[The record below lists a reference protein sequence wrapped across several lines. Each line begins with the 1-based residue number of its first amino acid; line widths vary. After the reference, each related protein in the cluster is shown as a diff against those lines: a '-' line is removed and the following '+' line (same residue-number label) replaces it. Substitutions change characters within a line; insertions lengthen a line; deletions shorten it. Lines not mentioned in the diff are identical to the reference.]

1 MENIKLAI
9 IDDHKVVVD
18 GLLSMLSSE
27 QRIQVV
33 LAVQTADELN
43 NKLQE
48 SSPDILLMDIQM
60 PGISGIDLAYS
71 VLKAYPEL
79 RIIAFSSF
87 DESHYIKQI
96 LRNGAKG
103 YLLKNADRQT
113 IIEAIFQVAEGENY
127 IDERLKSSLLQESIF
142 GHKRSMHDIP
152 LTNRET
158 EILRLIAE
166 EFTNQ
171 EIAEKL
177 FIGLRTV
184 ETHRLNLNQKLGVKT
199 SAGLVKQAIKR
210 GLIN

>member
-18 GLLSMLSSE
+18 GLISMLSSE

-71 VLKAYPEL
+71 VLKTYPEL

>member
-9 IDDHKVVVD
+9 IDDHKVVLD
-18 GLLSMLSSE
+18 GLISMLSSE

-71 VLKAYPEL
+71 VLKTYPEL

>member
-71 VLKAYPEL
+71 VLKTYPEL

-142 GHKRSMHDIP
+142 GNKRSMHDIP

>member
-18 GLLSMLSSE
+18 GLISMLSSE

-33 LAVQTADELN
+33 LAVQTADELK

-71 VLKAYPEL
+71 VLKTYPEL

>member
-18 GLLSMLSSE
+18 GLISMLSSE

-71 VLKAYPEL
+71 VLKTYPEL

-199 SAGLVKQAIKR
+199 SAGLVIQAIKR

>member
-9 IDDHKVVVD
+9 IDDHKVVLD
-18 GLLSMLSSE
+18 GLISMLSSE

-33 LAVQTADELN
+33 LVVQTADELN

-71 VLKAYPEL
+71 VLKTYPEL

>member
-71 VLKAYPEL
+71 VLKTYPEL

>member
-18 GLLSMLSSE
+18 GLISMLSSE

-33 LAVQTADELN
+33 LAVQTADELI

-71 VLKAYPEL
+71 VLKSYPAL

-171 EIAEKL
+171 EIADKL

>member
-27 QRIQVV
+27 ERIQV
-33 LAVQTADELN
+33 LFAVQTADDLIKN
-43 NKLQE
+43 LQNGC
-48 SSPDILLMDIQM
+48 PDILLMDIQM
-60 PGISGIDLAYS
+60 PGKSGIDLSYS
-71 VLKAYPEL
+71 ILKDFPE
-79 RIIAFSSF
+79 IKIVAFSSF
-87 DESHYIKQI
+87 DDSHYIKQI

-113 IIEAIFQVAEGENY
+113 IIEAIIEVADGNNY